1 MRAVELFCGA
11 GGMSRGLIDAGFNI
25 AMAFDAWPVA
35 VDAYRR
41 NIGPHVQEANLGDLL
56 SVIPTIAGLAPD
68 MICGGPPCQDYSLAG
83 KRVEGK
89 NAGMTLAFAIIVTTV
104 RPEWFLMENVT
115 QAANSS
121 AWAEA
126 KAMLKRAGYG
136 LSESKINC
144 ALYGVPQKRRRLF
157 VVGRLG
163 EKDGFLQ
170 SSIAAAASA
179 RERTVRDAL
188 LPNYF
193 RMMPNDDDCFRI
205 SDVKVVAGGHLYSRP
220 LHNGRAVRTVDEAYA
235 TITRTS
241 GEAPTPRYRDRSH
254 PNDSASIARA
264 APLDLTQIARI
275 QGFPFAWKWP
285 PASKRDTMQMIAN
298 AVPPPVARAIGKVI
312 LERHRGRSIPEI
324 PGGFLTW
331 LIRQGGKSRPAA
343 YNYTSYLRRA
353 RRILRGRTYA
363 SLALELAAL
372 EDSPEFLALPKQQK
386 SDLRQAVRLFTQYGE
401 RRRQTAAEPLDHAKV
416 DMAGLMARWATLRAH
431 DRHDAYED
439 DNATLDGNGHLN
451 HMP

>member
-11 GGMSRGLIDAGFNI
+11 GGMSRGLLDAGFNI

-35 VDAYRR
+35 VEAYRR
-41 NIGPHVQEANLGDLL
+41 NVGSHVEEANLGDLL
-56 SVIPTIAGLAPD
+56 TVIPKITRLAPD

-83 KRVEGK
+83 RRIEGE
-89 NAGMTLAFAIIVTTV
+89 NASMTLAFAMVVVTV

-115 QAANSS
+115 QAASSS

-179 RERTVRDAL
+179 RERTVRDSL

-193 RMMPNDDDCFRI
+193 KMMPDDDDCFRI
-205 SDVKVVAGGHLYSRP
+205 SDLKVVAGGHLYSRP
-220 LHNGRAVRTVDEAYA
+220 LQKGRAVRTVDEAFA

-241 GEAPTPRYRDRSH
+241 GEAPTPRYRDH
-254 PNDSASIARA
+254 FHLADSASIAKA
-264 APLDLTQIARI
+264 ATLDLRQISRI
-275 QGFPFAWKWP
+275 QGFPPAWNWT
-285 PASKRDTMQMIAN
+285 PASKRNTMQMIAN
-298 AVPPPVARAIGKVI
+298 AVPPPVARAIGRVI
-312 LERHRGRSIPEI
+312 LERHRGRSFPQV

-331 LIRQGGKSRPAA
+331 LIRHGGKSRPAA
-343 YNYTSYLRRA
+343 YNYKSYLRRV

-363 SLALELAAL
+363 DLALELAAL
-372 EDSPEFLALPKQQK
+372 EASPEFVALPKQQK
-386 SDLRQAVRLFTQYGE
+386 SDLRQAVRLFAQYGE
-401 RRRQTAAEPLDHAKV
+401 RPRQPVAEPGDQARVDTAA
-416 DMAGLMARWATLRAH
+416 LMARWATLRAH
-431 DRHDAYED
+431 DRHDAFYED
-439 DNATLDGNGHLN
+439 DGGT
-451 HMP
+451 METVT